1 MQKQTVAET
10 VAGNIRAYRQLRG
23 LDQATL
29 ARHMRQL
36 GFAWRQVTVSEA
48 ERNER
53 SVTIAEML
61 GLAAALA
68 TTVEQLVDTRGP
80 EGRRGPQLV
89 LTNQLQQRHG
99 IIRIREETGEDA
111 YSLILPPDDVTALV
125 CPHKKY
131 LEIDWGEN
139 VYKFVIHPEE
149 EPTA

>member
-23 LDQATL
+23 LEQAAL
-29 ARHMRQL
+29 AQKMRRI

-53 SVTIAEML
+53 SVTVAEVL

-80 EGRRGPQLV
+80 EGRRGPHLL
-89 LTNQLQQRHG
+89 LTNQLQQRVG
-99 IIRIREETGEDA
+99 TVRIREETGEDA

-125 CPHKKY
+125 CTHKKY
-131 LEIDWGEN
+131 LEIDWDEDD
-139 VYKFVIHPEE
+139 YKFVIHPEE
-149 EPTA
+149 EPAP